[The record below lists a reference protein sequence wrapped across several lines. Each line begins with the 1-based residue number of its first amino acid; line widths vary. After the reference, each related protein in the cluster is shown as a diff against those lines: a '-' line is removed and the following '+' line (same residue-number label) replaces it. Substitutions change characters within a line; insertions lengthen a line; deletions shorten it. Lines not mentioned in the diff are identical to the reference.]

1 MGKIVTF
8 SNRKGG
14 TGKTTV
20 AVNIAALLG
29 DQGAKCL
36 LIDLDS
42 QAHATVHFGLNPLS
56 VRYGIYE
63 ALVDFLER
71 KHWRSELFCVV
82 DNLTIVPSNQNL
94 AALDVELSRVQGGEL
109 LLRDFLFEVEAS
121 FDYLIIDTPPSL
133 GFTTLSALVAAQYLI
148 IPTKIDF
155 LSGVGLAQ
163 MMDLYYR
170 VSGTL
175 NPLIHFLGIVPTF
188 FETRTRFG
196 REILNELSH
205 TFGMDKIFPPLRQ
218 DVKVMEASSH
228 AMPVHRYAPRCRA
241 AQDMRLIATEMV
253 ERMKK
258 Q

>member
-20 AVNIAALLG
+20 AVNVAALLG
-29 DQGAKCL
+29 DQGTKCL

-42 QAHATVHFGLNPLS
+42 QAHATVHLGLNPLS
-56 VRYGIYE
+56 VRYSVYE
-63 ALVDFLER
+63 ALIDFLEGKR
-71 KHWRSELFCVV
+71 WKPELFCVV
-82 DNLTIVPSNQNL
+82 ENLTVAPSNQNL
-94 AALDVELSRVQGGEL
+94 AALDVELSRVQDGEL
-109 LLRDFLFEVEAS
+109 ILRDFLLEMEAS

-133 GFTTLSALVAAQYLI
+133 GFTTLSALVATQYLV

-163 MMDLYYR
+163 MMELYYR

-175 NPLIHFLGIVPTF
+175 NPLICFLGIVPTF

-196 REILNELSH
+196 REILSELSR
-205 TFGMDKIFPPLRQ
+205 TFGVDKIFPPLRQ
-218 DVKVMEASSH
+218 DIKVMEASSH
-228 AMPVHRYAPRCRA
+228 AMPVHRYAPHCRA
-241 AQDMRLIATEMV
+241 AQDMRMIVAEMV
-253 ERMKK
+253 ERMKR